1 MNATNKPGDADHDRQ
16 VGCAYWL
23 IASDPSEPILEL
35 VVSDHIMDQS
45 PPPSYSSLSP
55 KSPGTRA
62 PSVISARSSSTGS
75 NKSSTTSSS
84 KASLVSKFK
93 GLVGH
98 RGSPP
103 DYPSDPVYP
112 SLFDDTAYIR
122 ASSAAMQD
130 ILADLMISVKNF
142 QCPSKLDFSAGTE
155 NPMLLVNNQTNESFI
170 GQLCN
175 LNELRFQLSSVRT
188 YGVVE
193 LIDMKERVQMS
204 IDRVLQKM
212 QERQLELHKQYM
224 IGQMRDDAATVLETL
239 HTSVRASAKR
249 FWYPDDLDFLHE
261 AKNTLAETGKN
272 RRFIAQLDKINDFK
286 AELNKV
292 DVRGDPELEAQ
303 HKVVSTAIG
312 ECYQGLKA
320 HQRKVYENSKL
331 LVASIQSDR
340 TLFSRSDPTNAKGG
354 AMERQST
361 PSFDEFE
368 IRIGEIYQVD
378 VSDAHP

>member
-1 MNATNKPGDADHDRQ
+1 
-16 VGCAYWL
+16 
-23 IASDPSEPILEL
+23 
-35 VVSDHIMDQS
+35 MDQS

-55 KSPGTRA
+55 KSPSTRA
-62 PSVISARSSSTGS
+62 PSVISARSSSTRS

-84 KASLVSKFK
+84 KASLASKVK

-98 RGSPP
+98 RRSPP

-112 SLFDDTAYIR
+112 SLFDDTADIR

-130 ILADLMISVKNF
+130 VLADLMISVKNF
-142 QCPSKLDFSAGTE
+142 QCPSELDFSAGTE

-175 LNELRFQLSSVRT
+175 LNELRLQLSSVRT

-212 QERQLELHKQYM
+212 QERQLELHEQYM
-224 IGQMRDDAATVLETL
+224 ISHMHDDTATVLETL

-249 FWYPDDLDFLHE
+249 FWYPDELEFSHE
-261 AKNTLAETGKN
+261 AKNRLAETGKN
-272 RRFIAQLDKINDFK
+272 RRFIAQFDRINEFK

-303 HKVVSTAIG
+303 HKVVSIAIG
-312 ECYQGLKA
+312 ECYQSLKA
-320 HQRKVYENSKL
+320 HQRKVYDNLKYPK
-331 LVASIQSDR
+331 
-340 TLFSRSDPTNAKGG
+340 RSNT
-354 AMERQST
+354 
-361 PSFDEFE
+361 
-368 IRIGEIYQVD
+368 V
-378 VSDAHP
+378 